1 MAEEEQK
8 MNDTIYA
15 AYDERYIALRLAKE
29 KQVDLFELS
38 FSFSVSE
45 YNTCNKNKISLTDKE
60 YQLLKRNCD
69 ILTKEAEQ

>member
-8 MNDTIYA
+8 INDTIYA
-15 AYDERYIALRLAKE
+15 AYDERYIALQLAKE

-45 YNTCNKNKISLTDKE
+45 YNTCNKNKISLTDGE

-69 ILTKEAEQ
+69 ILTKEDEQ